1 MGYAGYPLR
10 LEQIGER
17 DNLFHC
23 FLQLVKEGGPAAGV
37 DGLHAADLS
46 PREAGDYMGVLS
58 ECILNA
64 TYRPQPVRAVAV
76 PKPGTG
82 EYRTLKIGV
91 LGDRVVGKALH
102 NAFTPLWERRFL
114 PCSYGFRPRRS
125 TWTLLADL
133 EVAMERQGRRVLGI
147 ADIRKAFDTVPN
159 TEIVAL
165 HRQALDRLRQ
175 KNFGPMGKL
184 YTVTLVERV
193 LRGHDD
199 TRTRGIDQGGPYSP
213 TALNVLLHYT
223 LDVPL
228 VRHVGSEPR
237 RYYRYA
243 DNVCHLGRSVSEGGQ
258 VLGKVT
264 QLLQPLGLTLKAG
277 AGVVDLRAG
286 GSAQLLGFTLRLGG
300 GQIRYGV
307 GPAAW
312 DNLRQHLGQAH
323 VTSDPPTAARL
334 AVLGWVDALGPAF
347 ESGVLTA
354 VTSTAVAYGFR
365 EISLE
370 EVRKRWR
377 DSWQRWRRVLQ
388 RARRR
393 YRGG

>member
-10 LEQIGER
+10 LEQIAHRE
-17 DNLFHC
+17 NLFAC
-23 FLQLVKEGGPAAGV
+23 YRQLQREGGPAAGI

-58 ECILNA
+58 ECVLNA
-64 TYRPQPVRAVAV
+64 TYRPQDVRPVAV

-82 EYRTLKIGV
+82 EYRVLKVGV
-91 LGDRVVGKALH
+91 LADRVVGKALH

-133 EVAMERQGRRVLGI
+133 EVAMAKQDRRVLAV
-147 ADIRKAFDTVPN
+147 ADVRKAFDTVPN
-159 TEIVAL
+159 TRIVAL

-175 KNFGPMGKL
+175 KNFSPMDKV

-243 DNVCHLGRSVSEGGQ
+243 DNVCHLGRSVSEGRQ
-258 VLGKVT
+258 VLKKVT
-264 QLLQPLGLTLKAG
+264 QLLQPLGLSLKAG
-277 AGVVDLRAG
+277 AEVVDLRAG
-286 GSAQLLGFTLRLGG
+286 GTAQLLGFTLRLGG
-300 GQIRYGV
+300 GEIHYGI

-312 DNLRQHLGQAH
+312 DNLRQHLGDAH
-323 VTSDPPTAARL
+323 ATSDPPTAARL

-347 ESGVLTA
+347 ESGV
-354 VTSTAVAYGFR
+354 VTQVLSTMAQYGFR
-365 EISLE
+365 EINPEDVLE
-370 EVRKRWR
+370 RWQ
-377 DSWQRWRRVLQ
+377 DSWQRWQRVLR